1 MPSFQIA
8 HAAPLLG
15 LVALSVTGAA
25 HADVTDDVRCREI
38 RFSDAAEARD
48 AERFATFIDADARF
62 VGTTV
67 RRGIEAIVGDWAAFF
82 EFGGPSITWRPQFVE
97 VLEDGRL
104 ALTRGPYRVRSVSE
118 DGSIVERWGTFNSVW
133 RLAADGQWRVVFDAG
148 TPAGDPPVDT
158 VRALLESPA
167 TCD

>member
-1 MPSFQIA
+1 MQTFAIVQ
-8 HAAPLLG
+8 AATLLG
-15 LVALSVTGAA
+15 LTGLGVTGIVR
-25 HADVTDDVRCREI
+25 ADVTDDVRCREI
-38 RFSDAAEARD
+38 GFSNAAEERD
-48 AERFATFIDADARF
+48 PERFAAFIDADARF
-62 VGTTV
+62 VGATV

-97 VLEDGRL
+97 VLENGRL

-118 DGSIVERWGTFNSVW
+118 DGAIVERWGTFNSVW

-148 TPAGDPPVDT
+148 TPAGDPPADT

-167 TCD
+167 ACD